1 MLELRDYQSDAKNAL
16 YDYLRKKNGNPC
28 VVIPT
33 AGGKSICI
41 ASVAADA
48 VNLWHGRVLIL
59 AHVKELVDQNSKEL
73 KGLCPDLPVGVYS
86 AGLDRRDTKE
96 PVVVAGIQSIYNKI
110 DLFEPFDLVMVDEVH
125 MVPPDGEGRYQTFL
139 NAAKAKNPNIRMVG
153 WTATPFRTQGGII
166 CRPENLF
173 NEVCYEANVKDLIDA
188 GWLSKITAKAGTA
201 NADLDHLH
209 IRAGE
214 FVAEEVEKAMGE
226 DRLVA
231 SACREIVEKTKDRKA
246 CLIFC
251 TSVEHCNKVA
261 KLIAAYSGE
270 ECAVVTGD
278 TPSDKRDEIIRRLK
292 GEEIEVDLFGGK
304 LPPLKYCC
312 NVSVMTTGTNI
323 RRLDTIALLRPTAS
337 AGLFVQMVGRG
348 FRLSPETGKT
358 ECLVLDYGKNVERFG
373 PIDAIRVGERG
384 TGNGERGPLVKMCPQ
399 CRTLIPLSVMLCKE
413 CGYEFPRSER
423 ERRTHEAH
431 ADNAAILSGE
441 VTIETHDVTDTLF
454 QVWTKRDAPE
464 GAPQT
469 VRVTYRCEAA
479 PGALYDAYSCNF
491 SEWVC
496 PEHTGYARAKFE
508 KWWTARAASDFPIPD
523 KAADVCEADFMG
535 MLRTVKR
542 ITVKR
547 VAGNRYPEIVG
558 YEFGDFPKTGNG
570 EEGTGNGEQGTETT
584 EEYEDFDDLPF

>member
-1 MLELRDYQSDAKNAL
+1 MVELRDYQSAAKAAL
-16 YDYLRKKNGNPC
+16 YDYLRKKDGNPC

-96 PVVVAGIQSIYNKI
+96 PVIVAGIQSIYNKI

-153 WTATPFRTQGGII
+153 WTATPFRTQGGVI

-173 NEVCYEANVKDLIDA
+173 NDVCFEANVKDLIDA

-201 NADLDHLH
+201 NADLEHLH

-278 TPSDKRDEIIRRLK
+278 TPSEKRDEIIRRLK

-337 AGLFVQMVGRG
+337 AGLFIQMVGRG

-399 CRTLIPLSVMLCKE
+399 CRTLVPLSVMLCKE
-413 CGYEFPRSER
+413 CGFEFPRSER

-508 KWWTARAASDFPIPD
+508 KWWTARAASDFPMPD

-542 ITVKR
+542 ITVR
-547 VAGNRYPEIVG
+547 RIAGKQYPEIVG
-558 YEFGDFPKTGNG
+558 YEFGDFPENSPVNG
-570 EEGTGNGEQGTETT
+570 QNDNA
-584 EEYEDFDDLPF
+584 EEYEDIDDLPF

>member
-1 MLELRDYQSDAKNAL
+1 MLELRDYQSDAKAAL
-16 YDYLRKKNGNPC
+16 YDYLRRKDGNPC

-59 AHVKELVDQNSKEL
+59 AHVKELVEQNSKEL

-96 PVVVAGIQSIYNKI
+96 PVIVAGIQSIYNKI

-139 NAAKAKNPNIRMVG
+139 NAAKARNPNVRMVG
-153 WTATPFRTQGGII
+153 WTATPFRTQGGLI

-188 GWLSKITAKAGTA
+188 GWLSKITAKAGVA

-214 FVAEEVEKAMGE
+214 FVAEDVEKAMGE

-231 SACREIVEKTKDRKA
+231 TACREIVEKTKDRKA
-246 CLIFC
+246 SLVFC
-251 TSVEHCNKVA
+251 TSVEHCRKVA
-261 KLIAAYSGE
+261 EQISRFSGE

-278 TPSDKRDEIIRRLK
+278 TPSEKRDEIIRRLK
-292 GEEIEVDLFGGK
+292 GESIATDLFGGT
-304 LPPLKYCC
+304 LPSLKYCC

-337 AGLFVQMVGRG
+337 AGLYIQMVGRG

-373 PIDAIRVGERG
+373 PIDAIRITEPPSG
-384 TGNGERGPLVKMCPQ
+384 GNREPLAKVCPQ
-399 CRTLIPLSVMLCKE
+399 CRSLVPLSVMLCKE
-413 CGYEFPRSER
+413 CGYQFPRQEA

-441 VTIETHDVTDTLF
+441 VTLETHDVTDVLF
-454 QVWTKRDAPE
+454 QVWTKRDAQPDD
-464 GAPQT
+464 PHT
-469 VRVTYRCEAA
+469 VRVTYRCEAE
-479 PGALYDAYSCNF
+479 GGSLYDARGCNF

-496 PEHTGYARAKFE
+496 PEHTGYARSKFE
-508 KWWTARAASDFPIPD
+508 KWWAARASSDFPMPN
-523 KAADVCEADFMG
+523 KAEDVCEADFMG

-547 VAGNRYPEIVG
+547 VAGKHYPEIVG
-558 YEFGDFPKTGNG
+558 YELGDFPENSPVNG
-570 EEGTGNGEQGTETT
+570 SGGVT
-584 EEYEDFDDLPF
+584 EEFEDIDDLPF

>member
-1 MLELRDYQSDAKNAL
+1 MLELRDYQSDAKAAL
-16 YDYLRKKNGNPC
+16 YDYLRRKDGNPC

-59 AHVKELVDQNSKEL
+59 AHVKELVEQNSKEL

-96 PVVVAGIQSIYNKI
+96 PVIVAGIQSIYNKI

-139 NAAKAKNPNIRMVG
+139 NAAKAKNPNVRMVG
-153 WTATPFRTQGGII
+153 WTATPFRTQGGLI

-188 GWLSKITAKAGTA
+188 GWLSKITAKAGIA

-214 FVAEEVEKAMGE
+214 FVAEDVEKAMGE

-231 SACREIVEKTKDRKA
+231 TACREIVEKTKDRKA
-246 CLIFC
+246 CLVFC
-251 TSVEHCNKVA
+251 TSVEHCRKVA
-261 KLIAAYSGE
+261 EQISRFSGE

-278 TPSDKRDEIIRRLK
+278 TPSEKRDEIIRRLK
-292 GEEIEVDLFGGK
+292 GESIATDLFGGT

-337 AGLFVQMVGRG
+337 AGLYIQMVGRG
-348 FRLSPETGKT
+348 FRLSPETGKA

-373 PIDAIRVGERG
+373 PIDAIRITEPPSG
-384 TGNGERGPLVKMCPQ
+384 GNREPLAKVCPQ
-399 CRTLIPLSVMLCKE
+399 CRSLVPLSVMLCKE
-413 CGYEFPRSER
+413 CGYQFPRQEA

-441 VTIETHDVTDTLF
+441 VTLETHDVTDVLF
-454 QVWTKRDAPE
+454 QVWTKRDAQPDD
-464 GAPQT
+464 PHT
-469 VRVTYRCEAA
+469 VRVTYRCEAE
-479 PGALYDAYSCNF
+479 GGSLYDARGCNF

-496 PEHTGYARAKFE
+496 PEHTGYARSKFE
-508 KWWTARAASDFPIPD
+508 KWWAARASSDFPMPN
-523 KAADVCEADFMG
+523 KAEDVCEADFMG

-547 VAGNRYPEIVG
+547 VAGKHYPEIVG
-558 YEFGDFPKTGNG
+558 YELGDFPENSPVNG
-570 EEGTGNGEQGTETT
+570 SGGVT
-584 EEYEDFDDLPF
+584 EEFEDIDDLPF

>member
-1 MLELRDYQSDAKNAL
+1 MLELRDYQSDAKAAL
-16 YDYLRKKNGNPC
+16 YDYLRRKDGNPC

-59 AHVKELVDQNSKEL
+59 AHVKELVEQNSKEL

-96 PVVVAGIQSIYNKI
+96 PVIVAGIQSIYNKI

-139 NAAKAKNPNIRMVG
+139 NAARAKNPNVRMVG
-153 WTATPFRTQGGII
+153 WTATPFRTQGGLI

-188 GWLSKITAKAGTA
+188 GWLSKITAKAGIA

-214 FVAEEVEKAMGE
+214 FVAEDVEKAMGE

-231 SACREIVEKTKDRKA
+231 TACREIVEKTKDRKA
-246 CLIFC
+246 CLVFC
-251 TSVEHCNKVA
+251 TSVEHCRKVA
-261 KLIAAYSGE
+261 EQISRFSGE

-278 TPSDKRDEIIRRLK
+278 TPSEKRDEIIRRLK
-292 GEEIEVDLFGGK
+292 GESIATDLFGGT

-337 AGLFVQMVGRG
+337 AGLYIQMVGRG

-373 PIDAIRVGERG
+373 PIDAIRITEPPSG
-384 TGNGERGPLVKMCPQ
+384 GNREPLAKVCPQ
-399 CRTLIPLSVMLCKE
+399 CRSLVPLSVMLCKE
-413 CGYEFPRSER
+413 CGYQFPRQEA

-441 VTIETHDVTDTLF
+441 VTLETHDVTDVLF
-454 QVWTKRDAPE
+454 QVWTKRDALPDD
-464 GAPQT
+464 PHT
-469 VRVTYRCEAA
+469 VRVTYRCEAES
-479 PGALYDAYSCNF
+479 GSLYDARSCNF

-496 PEHTGYARAKFE
+496 PEHTGFARAKFE
-508 KWWTARAASDFPIPD
+508 KWWNARASADAVMPD
-523 KAADVCEADFMG
+523 RAEDVCEAEFMG
-535 MLRTVKR
+535 LLRTVKR
-542 ITVKR
+542 ITVRR
-547 VAGNRYPEIVG
+547 VAGRQYPEIVG
-558 YEFGDFPKTGNG
+558 YEFGDFPENSPLRRREDG
-570 EEGTGNGEQGTETT
+570 T
-584 EEYEDFDDLPF
+584 EEYEDIDDLPF

>member
-1 MLELRDYQSDAKNAL
+1 MVELRDYQSAAKAAL
-16 YDYLRKKNGNPC
+16 YDYLRQKDGNPC

-73 KGLCPDLPVGVYS
+73 KGLCPDLSVGVYS

-96 PVVVAGIQSIYNKI
+96 SVVVAGIQSIYNKI

-201 NADLDHLH
+201 NADLEHLH

-231 SACREIVEKTKDRKA
+231 SACREIVEKAKDRKA

-278 TPSDKRDEIIRRLK
+278 TPSEKRDEIIRRLK

-337 AGLFVQMVGRG
+337 AGLFIQMVGRG

-373 PIDAIRVGERG
+373 PIDAIKGGERG
-384 TGNGERGPLVKMCPQ
+384 AGNGERGPLVKMCPQ
-399 CRTLIPLSVMLCKE
+399 CRTLVPLSVMLCKE
-413 CGYEFPRSER
+413 CGFEFPRSER

-441 VTIETHDVTDTLF
+441 VTVETHDVTDTLF

-479 PGALYDAYSCNF
+479 PSALYDAYSCNF

-496 PEHTGYARAKFE
+496 PEHNGYARAKFE
-508 KWWTARAASDFPIPD
+508 KWWTARAASDFPMPD

-542 ITVKR
+542 ITVRR
-547 VAGNRYPEIVG
+547 VAGKQYPEIVG
-558 YEFGDFPKTGNG
+558 YEFGDFPENSPVNG
-570 EEGTGNGEQGTETT
+570 QNNNA
-584 EEYEDFDDLPF
+584 EEYEDIDDLPF

>member
-1 MLELRDYQSDAKNAL
+1 MLELRDYQSDAKAAL
-16 YDYLRKKNGNPC
+16 YDYLRRKDGNPC

-59 AHVKELVDQNSKEL
+59 AHVKELVEQNSKEL

-96 PVVVAGIQSIYNKI
+96 PVIVAGIQSIYNKI

-139 NAAKAKNPNIRMVG
+139 NAAKARNPNVRMVG
-153 WTATPFRTQGGII
+153 WTATPFRTQGGLI

-188 GWLSKITAKAGTA
+188 GWLSKITAKAGVA

-214 FVAEEVEKAMGE
+214 FVAEDVEKAMGE

-231 SACREIVEKTKDRKA
+231 TACREIVEKTKDRKA
-246 CLIFC
+246 CLVFC
-251 TSVEHCNKVA
+251 TSVEHCRKVA
-261 KLIAAYSGE
+261 EQISRFSGE

-278 TPSDKRDEIIRRLK
+278 TPSEKRDEIIRRLK
-292 GEEIEVDLFGGK
+292 GESIATDLFGGT
-304 LPPLKYCC
+304 LPSLKYCC

-337 AGLFVQMVGRG
+337 AGLYIQMVGRG

-373 PIDAIRVGERG
+373 PIDAIRITEPPSG
-384 TGNGERGPLVKMCPQ
+384 GNREPLAKVCPQ
-399 CRTLIPLSVMLCKE
+399 CRSLVPLSVMLCKE
-413 CGYEFPRSER
+413 CGYQFPRQEA

-441 VTIETHDVTDTLF
+441 VTLETHDVTDVLF
-454 QVWTKRDAPE
+454 QVWTKRDAQPDD
-464 GAPQT
+464 PHT
-469 VRVTYRCEAA
+469 VRVTYRCEAE
-479 PGALYDAYSCNF
+479 GGSLYDARGCNF

-496 PEHTGYARAKFE
+496 PEHTGYARSKFE
-508 KWWTARAASDFPIPD
+508 KWWAARASSDFPMPN
-523 KAADVCEADFMG
+523 KAEDVCEADFMG

-547 VAGNRYPEIVG
+547 VAGKHYPEIVG
-558 YEFGDFPKTGNG
+558 YELGDFPENSPVNG
-570 EEGTGNGEQGTETT
+570 SGGVT
-584 EEYEDFDDLPF
+584 EEFEDIDDLPF

>member
-1 MLELRDYQSDAKNAL
+1 MLELRDYQSDAKAAL
-16 YDYLRKKNGNPC
+16 YDYLRRKDGNPC

-48 VNLWHGRVLIL
+48 VNVWRGRVLIL

-96 PVVVAGIQSIYNKI
+96 PVIVAGIQSIYNKI

-139 NAAKAKNPNIRMVG
+139 NAAKAKNPNVRMVG
-153 WTATPFRTQGGII
+153 WTATPFRTQGGLI

-188 GWLSKITAKAGTA
+188 GWLSKITAKAGIA

-214 FVAEEVEKAMGE
+214 FVAEDVEKAMGE

-231 SACREIVEKTKDRKA
+231 TACREIVEKTKDRKA

-251 TSVEHCNKVA
+251 TSVEHCRKVA
-261 KLIAAYSGE
+261 KLVASYSGE
-270 ECAVVTGD
+270 ECAIVTGD
-278 TPSDKRDEIIRRLK
+278 TPDDKRDEIIRRLK
-292 GEEIEVDLFGGK
+292 GEEIPVDLFGGT

-337 AGLFVQMVGRG
+337 AGLYIQMVGRG

-373 PIDAIRVGERG
+373 PIDAVNVRPALRHAVQGLRLPVPAPGVGEKDARG
-384 TGNGERGPLVKMCPQ
+384 TCRQRGDSLRRGHARDARRDGRALPGVDQARRPGGRSAHGPSHLQMRSRAGVALRRIRLQLLGVGLPGTHGLRPLEV
-399 CRTLIPLSVMLCKE
+399 REVVGREGVGRVSR
-413 CGYEFPRSER
+413 PRQGR
-423 ERRTHEAH
+423 GRVRGGLHGLAADGEAH
-431 ADNAAILSGE
+431 HGEARRRQAVSG
-441 VTIETHDVTDTLF
+441 DRRL
-454 QVWTKRDAPE
+454 R
-464 GAPQT
+464 
-469 VRVTYRCEAA
+469 
-479 PGALYDAYSCNF
+479 
-491 SEWVC
+491 
-496 PEHTGYARAKFE
+496 AR
-508 KWWTARAASDFPIPD
+508 R
-523 KAADVCEADFMG
+523 
-535 MLRTVKR
+535 
-542 ITVKR
+542 
-547 VAGNRYPEIVG
+547 
-558 YEFGDFPKTGNG
+558 
-570 EEGTGNGEQGTETT
+570 
-584 EEYEDFDDLPF
+584 LP

>member
-1 MLELRDYQSDAKNAL
+1 MLELRDYQSDAKTAL
-16 YDYLRKKNGNPC
+16 YDYLRRKDGNPC

-59 AHVKELVDQNSKEL
+59 AHVKELVEQNSKEL

-96 PVVVAGIQSIYNKI
+96 PVIVAGIQSIYNKI

-139 NAAKAKNPNIRMVG
+139 NAAKARNPNVRMVG
-153 WTATPFRTQGGII
+153 WTATPFRTQGGLI

-188 GWLSKITAKAGTA
+188 GWLSKITAKAGVA

-214 FVAEEVEKAMGE
+214 FVAEDVEKAMGE

-231 SACREIVEKTKDRKA
+231 TACREIVEKTKDRKA
-246 CLIFC
+246 CLVFC
-251 TSVEHCNKVA
+251 TSVEHCRKVA
-261 KLIAAYSGE
+261 EQISRFSGE

-278 TPSDKRDEIIRRLK
+278 TPSEKRDEIIRRLK
-292 GEEIEVDLFGGK
+292 GESIATDLFGGT

-337 AGLFVQMVGRG
+337 AGLYIQMVGRG
-348 FRLSPETGKT
+348 FRLSPETGKA

-373 PIDAIRVGERG
+373 PIDAIRITEPPSG
-384 TGNGERGPLVKMCPQ
+384 GNREPLAKVCPQ
-399 CRTLIPLSVMLCKE
+399 CRSLVPLSVMLCKE
-413 CGYEFPRSER
+413 CGYQFPRQEA

-441 VTIETHDVTDTLF
+441 VTLETHDVTDVLF
-454 QVWTKRDAPE
+454 QVWTKRDAQPDD
-464 GAPQT
+464 PHT
-469 VRVTYRCEAA
+469 VRVTFRCEAE
-479 PGALYDAYSCNF
+479 GGSLYDARGCNF

-496 PEHTGYARAKFE
+496 PEHTGYARSKFE
-508 KWWTARAASDFPIPD
+508 KWWAARASSDFPMPN
-523 KAADVCEADFMG
+523 KAEDVCEADFMG

-547 VAGNRYPEIVG
+547 VAGKHYPEIVG
-558 YEFGDFPKTGNG
+558 YELGDFPENSPVNG
-570 EEGTGNGEQGTETT
+570 SGGVT
-584 EEYEDFDDLPF
+584 EEFEDIDDLPF

>member
-1 MLELRDYQSDAKNAL
+1 MVELRDYQSDAKTAL
-16 YDYLRKKNGNPC
+16 YDYLRKKDGNPC

-48 VNLWHGRVLIL
+48 VNLWGGRVLIL

-139 NAAKAKNPNIRMVG
+139 NAARAKNPNVRMVG
-153 WTATPFRTQGGII
+153 WTATPFRTQGGLI

-188 GWLSKITAKAGTA
+188 GWISKITAKAGIA

-214 FVAEEVEKAMGE
+214 FVAEDVEKAMGE
-226 DRLVA
+226 GRLVA
-231 SACREIVEKTKDRKA
+231 AACREIVEKTRDRKA

-251 TSVEHCNKVA
+251 TSVEHCKKVA
-261 KLIAAYSGE
+261 EQIEKHSGE
-270 ECAVVTGD
+270 ECAIVTSE
-278 TPSDKRDEIIRRLK
+278 TPSEKRDEIIRRLK
-292 GEEIEVDLFGGK
+292 GEEIVTDLFGGT
-304 LPPLKYCC
+304 LPPLRYCC

-337 AGLFVQMVGRG
+337 AGLYIQMVGRG

-384 TGNGERGPLVKMCPQ
+384 TGNGERGPLMKICPQ
-399 CRTLIPLSVMLCKE
+399 CRELVPLSVMLCKE
-413 CGYEFPRSER
+413 CGYQFPRQET

-441 VTIETHDVTDTLF
+441 ITIETHDVTDAIF
-454 QVWTKRDAPE
+454 QVWEKRDAPPD
-464 GAPQT
+464 APRT
-469 VRVTYRCEAA
+469 VRITYRCEAA
-479 PGALYDAYSCNF
+479 NGSLYDARSCDF

-496 PEHTGYARAKFE
+496 PEHTGFARAKFE
-508 KWWTARAASDFPIPD
+508 RWWKERASGDVIMPN
-523 KAADVCEADFMG
+523 KAEDVCEAEFMG
-535 MLRTVKR
+535 VLRKVKR
-542 ITVKR
+542 ITVR
-547 VAGNRYPEIVG
+547 RIAGKQYPEIVG
-558 YEFGDFPKTGNG
+558 YEFGDFPLSENG
-570 EEGTGNGEQGTETT
+570 GRGTGNGEGP
-584 EEYEDFDDLPF
+584 EEYVDFNDLPF

>member
-1 MLELRDYQSDAKNAL
+1 MVELRDYQSAAKAAL
-16 YDYLRKKNGNPC
+16 YDYLRQKDGNPC

-73 KGLCPDLPVGVYS
+73 KGLCPDLSVGVYS

-96 PVVVAGIQSIYNKI
+96 PVIVAGIQSIYNKI
-110 DLFEPFDLVMVDEVH
+110 DHFEPFDLVMVDEVH

-201 NADLDHLH
+201 NADLEHLH

-278 TPSDKRDEIIRRLK
+278 TPSEKRDEIIRRLK

-337 AGLFVQMVGRG
+337 AGLFIQMVGRG

-384 TGNGERGPLVKMCPQ
+384 AGNGERGPLVKMCPQ
-399 CRTLIPLSVMLCKE
+399 CRTLVPLSVMLCKE
-413 CGYEFPRSER
+413 CGFEFPRSER

-441 VTIETHDVTDTLF
+441 VTVETHDVTDTLF

-464 GAPQT
+464 SAPQT

-496 PEHTGYARAKFE
+496 PEHNGYARAKFE
-508 KWWTARAASDFPIPD
+508 KWWTARAASDFPMPD

-542 ITVKR
+542 ITVRR
-547 VAGNRYPEIVG
+547 VAGKQYPEIVG
-558 YEFGDFPKTGNG
+558 YEFGDFPENSPVNG
-570 EEGTGNGEQGTETT
+570 QNNNA
-584 EEYEDFDDLPF
+584 EEYEDIDDLPF

>member
-1 MLELRDYQSDAKNAL
+1 MLELRDYQSDAKAAL
-16 YDYLRKKNGNPC
+16 YDYLRRKDGNPC

-59 AHVKELVDQNSKEL
+59 AHVKELVEQNSKEL

-96 PVVVAGIQSIYNKI
+96 PVIVAGIQSIYNKI

-139 NAAKAKNPNIRMVG
+139 NAAKAKNPNVRMVG
-153 WTATPFRTQGGII
+153 WTATPFRTQGGLI

-188 GWLSKITAKAGTA
+188 GWLSKITAKAGIA

-214 FVAEEVEKAMGE
+214 FVAEDVEKAMGE

-231 SACREIVEKTKDRKA
+231 TACREIVEKTKDRKA
-246 CLIFC
+246 CLVFC
-251 TSVEHCNKVA
+251 TSVEHCRKVA
-261 KLIAAYSGE
+261 EQISRFSGE

-278 TPSDKRDEIIRRLK
+278 TPSEKRDEIIRRLK
-292 GEEIEVDLFGGK
+292 GESIATDLFGGT
-304 LPPLKYCC
+304 LPSLKYCC

-337 AGLFVQMVGRG
+337 AGLYIQMVGRG
-348 FRLSPETGKT
+348 FRLSPETGKA

-373 PIDAIRVGERG
+373 PIDAIRITEPPSG
-384 TGNGERGPLVKMCPQ
+384 GNREPLAKVCPQ
-399 CRTLIPLSVMLCKE
+399 CRSLVPLSVMLCKE
-413 CGYEFPRSER
+413 CGYQFPRQEA

-441 VTIETHDVTDTLF
+441 VTLETHDVTDVLF
-454 QVWTKRDAPE
+454 QVWTKRDAQPDD
-464 GAPQT
+464 PHT
-469 VRVTYRCEAA
+469 VRVTYRCEAE
-479 PGALYDAYSCNF
+479 GGSLYDARGCNF

-496 PEHTGYARAKFE
+496 PEHTGYARSKFE
-508 KWWTARAASDFPIPD
+508 KWWAARASSDFPMPN
-523 KAADVCEADFMG
+523 KAEDVCEADFMG

-547 VAGNRYPEIVG
+547 VAGKHYPEIVG
-558 YEFGDFPKTGNG
+558 YELGDFPENSPVNG
-570 EEGTGNGEQGTETT
+570 SGGVT
-584 EEYEDFDDLPF
+584 EEFEDIDDLPF

>member
-1 MLELRDYQSDAKNAL
+1 MVELRDYQSSAKAAL
-16 YDYLRKKNGNPC
+16 YDYLRQKDGNPC

-73 KGLCPDLPVGVYS
+73 KGLCPDLSVGVYS

-201 NADLDHLH
+201 NADLEHLH

-278 TPSDKRDEIIRRLK
+278 TPSEKRDEIIRRLK

-337 AGLFVQMVGRG
+337 AGLFIQMVGRG

-384 TGNGERGPLVKMCPQ
+384 AGNGERGPLVKMCPQ
-399 CRTLIPLSVMLCKE
+399 CRTLVPLSVMLCKE
-413 CGYEFPRSER
+413 CGFEFPRSER

-441 VTIETHDVTDTLF
+441 VTVETHDVTDTLF

-496 PEHTGYARAKFE
+496 PEHNGYARAKFE

-542 ITVKR
+542 ITVRR
-547 VAGNRYPEIVG
+547 VAGKQYPEIVG
-558 YEFGDFPKTGNG
+558 YEFGDFPKL
-570 EEGTGNGEQGTETT
+570 GNGEQGTGNGETT

>member
-1 MLELRDYQSDAKNAL
+1 MVELRDYQSDAKAAL

-201 NADLDHLH
+201 NADLEHLH

-278 TPSDKRDEIIRRLK
+278 TPSEKRDEIIRRLK

-337 AGLFVQMVGRG
+337 AGLFIQMVGRG

-399 CRTLIPLSVMLCKE
+399 CRTLVPLSVMLCKE
-413 CGYEFPRSER
+413 CGFEFPRSER
-423 ERRTHEAH
+423 EMRTHEAH

-441 VTIETHDVTDTLF
+441 VTVETHDVTDTLF

-479 PGALYDAYSCNF
+479 PGELYDAYSCNF

-508 KWWTARAASDFPIPD
+508 KWWTARAAADFPIPD

-542 ITVKR
+542 ITVRR
-547 VAGNRYPEIVG
+547 VAGKQYPEIVG

-570 EEGTGNGEQGTETT
+570 EQGTVNGETT

>member
-1 MLELRDYQSDAKNAL
+1 MLELRDYQSDAKAAL
-16 YDYLRKKNGNPC
+16 YDYLRRKDGNPC

-48 VNLWHGRVLIL
+48 VNVWRGRVLIL

-96 PVVVAGIQSIYNKI
+96 PVIVAGIQSIYNKI

-125 MVPPDGEGRYQTFL
+125 MVPPDGEGRYRTFL
-139 NAAKAKNPNIRMVG
+139 NAAKAKNPNVRMVG
-153 WTATPFRTQGGII
+153 WTATPFRTQGGLI

-188 GWLSKITAKAGTA
+188 GWLSKITAKAGIA

-214 FVAEEVEKAMGE
+214 FVAEDVEKAMGE

-231 SACREIVEKTKDRKA
+231 TACREIVEKTKDRKA

-251 TSVEHCNKVA
+251 TSVEHCRKVA
-261 KLIAAYSGE
+261 KLVASYSGE
-270 ECAVVTGD
+270 ECAIVTGD
-278 TPSDKRDEIIRRLK
+278 TPDDKRDEIIRRLK
-292 GEEIEVDLFGGK
+292 GEEIPVDLFGGT

-337 AGLFVQMVGRG
+337 AGLYIQMVGRG

-373 PIDAIRVGERG
+373 PIDAVNVREPARANCE
-384 TGNGERGPLVKMCPQ
+384 TGPLVKICPQ
-399 CRTLIPLSVMLCKE
+399 CRSLVPLSVMLCKD
-413 CGYEFPRSER
+413 CGYQFPRQESEM
-423 ERRTHEAH
+423 RTHEAH

-441 VTIETHDVTDTLF
+441 VSLETHDVTDVLF

-464 GAPQT
+464 DAPRT
-469 VRVTYRCEAA
+469 VRVTYRCEAG
-479 PGALYDAYSCNF
+479 PGSLYDAYGCSF

-496 PEHTGYARAKFE
+496 PEHTGFARSKFE
-508 KWWTARAASDFPIPD
+508 KWWAARASAECPVPD
-523 KAADVCEADFMG
+523 RAEDVCEADFMG
-535 MLRTVKR
+535 LLRTVKR

-547 VAGNRYPEIVG
+547 VAGKRYPEIVG
-558 YEFGDFPKTGNG
+558 YELGDFPENSPANG
-570 EEGTGNGEQGTETT
+570 QNDNA